1 MSSTDDVT
9 EVHTKEVLGRVK
21 WFNNKAGYGFI
32 TVCDGEFKDKDIFT
46 HFSAI
51 KVTNSQY
58 KYLMQGEYVQFDLGK
73 SVDGPH
79 EYKALNVTGVKGGE
93 LMCETVYKQKPRP
106 AQAPRKND
114 RHLHDKQPDSDGFVT
129 VGK

>member
-1 MSSTDDVT
+1 MSSTNDVT

-32 TVCDGEFKDKDIFT
+32 TVCDGDFKEKDIFT

-58 KYLMQGEYVQFDLGK
+58 KYLMQGEYVQFDLGT
-73 SVDGPH
+73 SIDGPH
-79 EYKALNVTGVKGGE
+79 EFKALNVTGVKGGE
-93 LMCETVYKQKPRP
+93 LMCETVYKQKTKPP
-106 AQAPRKND
+106 TGQHNQP
-114 RHLHDKQPDSDGFVT
+114 HSHDDGDGFVT
-129 VGK
+129 IHK

>member
-32 TVCDGEFKDKDIFT
+32 TVCDGDFKEKDIFT

-73 SVDGPH
+73 STDGPH
-79 EYKALNVTGVKGGE
+79 EYKALNVTGVKYGE
-93 LMCETVYKQKPRP
+93 LMCETVYKQKTKPS
-106 AQAPRKND
+106 QGQHKT
-114 RHLHDKQPDSDGFVT
+114 HKSHDEHDGDGFVT
-129 VGK
+129 VSK

>member
-32 TVCDGEFKDKDIFT
+32 TVCDGEFKEKDIFT

-73 SVDGPH
+73 SIDGPH
-79 EYKALNVTGVKGGE
+79 EFKALNVTGVKGGE
-93 LMCETVYKQKPRP
+93 LMCETVYKQKPKPP
-106 AQAPRKND
+106 AG
-114 RHLHDKQPDSDGFVT
+114 HHKQPRSQDDDDGFIAVS
-129 VGK
+129 K

>member
-32 TVCDGEFKDKDIFT
+32 TVCDGEFKEKDIFT

-73 SVDGPH
+73 SLDGPH
-79 EYKALNVTGVKGGE
+79 EYKALNVTGVKCGE

-106 AQAPRKND
+106 TQPPRNNARHND
-114 RHLHDKQPDSDGFVT
+114 EKKPDSDGFVT

>member
-1 MSSTDDVT
+1 MSSTNDVT
-9 EVHTKEVLGRVK
+9 EVHTKEVIGRVK

-73 SVDGPH
+73 SLDGPH

-93 LMCETVYKQKPRP
+93 LMCETVNKQKPRP
-106 AQAPRKND
+106 AQGPRKNA
-114 RHLHDKQPDSDGFVT
+114 RHRDDKPTDNDGFVT

>member
-32 TVCDGEFKDKDIFT
+32 TVCDGEFKEKDIFT

-73 SVDGPH
+73 SADGPH

-106 AQAPRKND
+106 AQAPRKNA
-114 RHLHDKQPDSDGFVT
+114 RPHDEKQPDSDGFVT